1 MSHRMRPGEWCTKC
15 RQRIRGLSKYVPCA
29 KRRAEALYRLRL
41 AGANGL
47 TDDEMDRT
55 VRKWGHQGTTPVMCY
70 LRAVGL
76 IGWKRDKDDKRVRRK
91 TRRKALA
98 GVNVLARFL

>member
-1 MSHRMRPGEWCTKC
+1 MQKPRPGEWCPC
-15 RQRIRGLSKYVPCA
+15 CGQRVRGLSKYVPCA
-29 KRRAEALYRLRL
+29 ERRAEALFRLHK
-41 AGANGL
+41 AKADGL
-47 TDDEMDRT
+47 TDDEMDRA

-70 LRAVGL
+70 LRKVGL
-76 IGWKRDKDDKRVRRK
+76 IGWLRDKDGKRVRRK